1 MLPIVDLSRWTKLGV
16 YTLKKVIQ
24 TCFLDHP
31 ESVGESYFQH
41 LLTASGFAARMIWG
55 GLACFLH
62 GLCPFICAKTGSSI
76 INQLHRSMVTHRAKV
91 TFPVGID
98 QQTSSAPPE

>member
-1 MLPIVDLSRWTKLGV
+1 M
-16 YTLKKVIQ
+16 KKIIQ

-41 LLTASGFAARMIWG
+41 LITASSFSARLVWA

-62 GLCPFICAKTGSSI
+62 GLFPFLCAKTGSGI
-76 INQLHRSMVTHRAKV
+76 INQLHSSMLVHRAQNANGQHKPSKV
-91 TFPVGID
+91 
-98 QQTSSAPPE
+98 

>member
-1 MLPIVDLSRWTKLGV
+1 MRKT
-16 YTLKKVIQ
+16 IQ

-41 LLTASGFAARMIWG
+41 LITASSFAGRMVWG

-62 GLCPFICAKTGSSI
+62 GLFPFLCVKTGSGI
-76 INQLHRSMVTHRAKV
+76 INKLHSSMLTHRVK
-91 TFPVGID
+91 PVND
-98 QQTSSAPPE
+98 QHKTSNV